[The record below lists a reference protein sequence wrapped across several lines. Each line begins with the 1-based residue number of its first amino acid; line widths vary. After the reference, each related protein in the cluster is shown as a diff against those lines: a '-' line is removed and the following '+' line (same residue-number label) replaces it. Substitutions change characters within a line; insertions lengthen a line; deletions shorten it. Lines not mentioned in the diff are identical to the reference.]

1 MLCEN
6 LLKQKVSRDS
16 ESVQT
21 LDLILDN
28 TYLDLNGLYDFGTS
42 CSFVGNCI
50 VNGSEFVSG
59 LTKLEK
65 KIASDIE
72 KTITQLQE

>member
-1 MLCEN
+1 MVLSG
-6 LLKQKVSRDS
+6 KW
-16 ESVQT
+16 T

-42 CSFVGNCI
+42 CSFVGNC
-50 VNGSEFVSG
+50 VVSSGEFVSG

-65 KIASDIE
+65 KIAADIE
-72 KTITQLQE
+72 KIVEQLQ